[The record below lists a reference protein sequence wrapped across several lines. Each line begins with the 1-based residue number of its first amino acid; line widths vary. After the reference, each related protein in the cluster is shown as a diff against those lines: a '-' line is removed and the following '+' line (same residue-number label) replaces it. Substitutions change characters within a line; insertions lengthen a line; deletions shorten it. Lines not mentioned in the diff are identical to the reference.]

1 MLLFAGGTATAHA
14 GARNDAF
21 GSLSLLNTNAGVFTM
36 SSMIKNVVLAG
47 VFGLSLVLVACG
59 KKDEAPNGATGSA
72 SLTNA
77 AQKVG
82 SCNKLTNVGKCTE
95 YDQSKDTLGLN
106 KGGCEAT
113 EGKWETKA
121 CPSEKQFA
129 NCATSETKIFYY
141 AGTTAPGSLLT
152 PDEEFAKL
160 DCEMM
165 SGKLTVTGKATA
177 APAATAAKPATPA
190 APAKKPVTGPA
201 PAKKK

>member
-1 MLLFAGGTATAHA
+1 
-14 GARNDAF
+14 
-21 GSLSLLNTNAGVFTM
+21 M

-47 VFGLSLVLVACG
+47 VIGLSLVACG

-72 SLTNA
+72 SLTGA
-77 AQKVG
+77 APKLG
-82 SCNKLTNVGKCTE
+82 SCNKLSNVGKCTE
-95 YDQSKDTLGLN
+95 YDQSKDSLGLN

-113 EGKWETKA
+113 EGKWETNA
-121 CPSEKQFA
+121 CPTTKTFA

-165 SGKLTVTGKATA
+165 SGKLTITGKATVA
-177 APAATAAKPATPA
+177 APSAEAKPATTPA
-190 APAKKPVTGPA
+190 QKKPATGPA